1 MTHILVIDDEPVY
14 LEMVVKALE
23 PTPWTIHTADNG
35 THGLA
40 MARTFKPDL
49 IVTDVVMPDINGYEV
64 SRELRRD
71 PEFAHTPIM
80 VLTAQSTLQDKLQS
94 FEAGADDHLTKPF
107 EPAELVARLTVLLR
121 RAEEAHSAGPAPTP
135 KEVRRIA
142 IHSLRGGTGT
152 SSLAVNLAVGFA
164 SLWRTQTLLL
174 DLSMVAGQVALML
187 NTSLRRTWAD
197 LAGFEAGEL
206 DPEVVD
212 SIIYKHESGL
222 SFIAAP
228 TFPSETETI
237 RSETLAAALQLLG
250 RKFDYLVADLSH
262 DFSPIT
268 IQALDAADLV
278 LMVASPD
285 MSSIRAA
292 AAAMDTYT
300 KLNYPPDKIKL
311 VLNATF
317 PRSGLPK
324 EKIEAALKIPVT
336 VTIPYTPELFVEAI
350 NLGRPLISAK
360 PEEPVSGL
368 LEDLAFHL
376 SKEADKKSKPE
387 NPSPVWK
394 RVYQRYTKKRK

>member
-1 MTHILVIDDEPVY
+1 
-14 LEMVVKALE
+14 
-23 PTPWTIHTADNG
+23 
-35 THGLA
+35 
-40 MARTFKPDL
+40 
-49 IVTDVVMPDINGYEV
+49 
-64 SRELRRD
+64 
-71 PEFAHTPIM
+71 
-80 VLTAQSTLQDKLQS
+80 LQDKLQS

-107 EPAELVARLTVLLR
+107 EPAELIARLTVLLH
-121 RAEEAHSAGPAPTP
+121 RAEAARSAGPAPVA
-135 KEVRRIA
+135 KEVRIIA
-142 IHSLRGGTGT
+142 VHSLRGGTGA

-174 DLSMVAGQVALML
+174 DLSMMAGQVALML
-187 NTSLRRTWAD
+187 NASLRRTWAD
-197 LAGFEAGEL
+197 LAGFEAGEI
-206 DPEVVD
+206 DPEVID

-237 RSETLAAALQLLG
+237 KSETLAGALQLLK
-250 RKFDYLVADLSH
+250 RKFDYMVADLSH
-262 DFSPIT
+262 DFSAIT
-268 IQALDAADLV
+268 VQALDAADLI

-317 PRSGLPK
+317 PRSGLAK
-324 EKIEAALKIPVT
+324 EKIETALKIPVT
-336 VTIPYTPELFVEAI
+336 VTIPYTQELFVEAI
-350 NLGRPLISAK
+350 NLGRPLISEK
-360 PEEPVSGL
+360 PDEPVSGL

-394 RVYQRYTKKRK
+394 RVYKRYTKKRK